1 MATNLS
7 AMQKTRVPYLDH
19 DDPLEKGMAT
29 HSSFL
34 PGKSH
39 GQRNLEAIAN
49 GVTNVCDTAEQLTL
63 SELSAFL
70 VAEALRQP
78 TFYKSLTRLT

>member
-19 DDPLEKGMAT
+19 GDPLEKGMAT